1 MQPVETHDSGAPPN
15 ESLAIGIDLGG
26 TKIAAGLV
34 SFPSGKILVQ
44 EVVPTLPL
52 RGGQAVLDD
61 TLAVAQK
68 LQQRAAAIGGVVQG
82 IGVGIAELVN
92 LQGDITSE
100 YLIQWRGLPAKQML
114 SQIAPTV
121 FESDVRAPALAEALF
136 GAGRSF
142 KNFVYL
148 TVGTG
153 ISYCL
158 MIDGRPYA
166 GAHGHAIMVG
176 TGALTSECGK
186 CGVVQEE
193 VLEQVAAGPSL
204 VGRYNQRVGASF
216 TMGQQVIA
224 AASGGDQIADEIL
237 RSAGATLGNSIGFLI
252 NVLDPEAVIVGGG
265 LGLAGGIYWDSF
277 VASTRAHIWSEISKD
292 LPIFHAELGTDAG
305 IIGAAAVVWRL
316 SPRYEQFLA

>member
-1 MQPVETHDSGAPPN
+1 MQPTEAHDSGVLSS

-34 SFPSGKILVQ
+34 SFPSGKILVK
-44 EVVPTLPL
+44 EVVPTLPS
-52 RGGQAVLDD
+52 RGGHAVLAD

-68 LQQRAAAIGGVVQG
+68 LQQRAAALDCVVQG

-92 LQGDITSE
+92 LQGEITSE
-100 YLIQWRGLPAKQML
+100 YLIKWRDLAAKEML
-114 SQIAPTV
+114 SQLAPTV

-136 GAGRSF
+136 GAGRRF

-176 TGALTSECGK
+176 TGALTSVCGN
-186 CGVVQEE
+186 CGVVQQE

-204 VGRYNQRVGASF
+204 VDRYNQRVDASF
-216 TMGQQVIA
+216 TMGQQVTAVASAGDKIA
-224 AASGGDQIADEIL
+224 EEIL

-252 NVLDPEAVIVGGG
+252 NVVDPEAVIVGGG

-277 VASTRAHIWSEISKD
+277 LASTRAHVCSEISRD
-292 LPIFHAELGTDAG
+292 IPIVHAELGTDAG
-305 IIGAAAVVWRL
+305 IIGAAAVIWRL
-316 SPRYEQFLA
+316 APAKRD